1 MRCIEKLSRVSFGFD
16 DVIGVLASVEMSRN
30 DSSEGFSVEQVIA
43 GRQEVTSCGVES
55 LAPKQEGVQ
64 AQLNPHAGVPLV
76 VGELNVGNLNK
87 KIKRV
92 VTIFIPA
99 VWHTN

>member
-43 GRQEVTSCGVES
+43 GRQEVTSCRVES
-55 LAPKQEGVQ
+55 LAPEQEGVQ
-64 AQLNPHAGVPLV
+64 AQLNPHAGVSLV
-76 VGELNVGNLNK
+76 VGELNVGNL
-87 KIKRV
+87 IKSKEWTKFKPTV
-92 VTIFIPA
+92 GNFFL
-99 VWHTN
+99 